1 MPVSQRYAK
10 LIVKDSL
17 GELVQLLPEVKTSS
31 VIDAQSNLPVDSA
44 AVQSA
49 LSGVDDAIASSA
61 SALRAEYQEADDTL
75 SAAIVAVQNN
85 LDAFEASAGMKEVAV
100 LLEAPSTENTAAL
113 QNSSIVF
120 ASESG
125 GSNAASPTM
134 LPVYTA
140 GRQTITGVKVFAA
153 GVYGGVTQ
161 MASGTNAIDVQQ
173 GSCFVKTVAAATTF
187 SFVNVPTDAA
197 CCVTLVLKN
206 GGNYSVTWPSSV
218 KWTSNTVPDLTRNG
232 TDVLT
237 FITCDGGTVWYGT
250 ATCVGVTA

>member
-1 MPVSQRYAK
+1 MPVSKRYAK
-10 LIVKDSL
+10 LIVKDSA
-17 GELVQLLPEVKTSS
+17 GELVQLLPEVKTLS

-49 LSGVDDAIASSA
+49 VNDAEQN
-61 SALRAEYQEADDTL
+61 LQ
-75 SAAIVAVQNN
+75 AAISAVQNEFSE
-85 LDAFEASAGMKEVAV
+85 FEALAGMKEVAV

-161 MASGTNAIDVQQ
+161 MASGTNVIDVQQ

-187 SFVNVPTDAA
+187 SFANVPTDAA